1 MIFSSLLTPIFAGL
15 ITTLGV
21 DTSFAR
27 LLLCPGALGFASGI
41 GFNTPITAVQTAL
54 PTDDVSLS
62 LSIVLFA
69 QHFGPAVSVAIAQ
82 VIFTNKLSINLAR
95 VVPGLD
101 PATIESDGLS
111 DVVRR
116 ASSAQHGGVLEGVG
130 RGLVKLGIWP
140 LDWHVRC

>member
-1 MIFSSLLTPIFAGL
+1 
-15 ITTLGV
+15 
-21 DTSFAR
+21 
-27 LLLCPGALGFASGI
+27 LGFASGI

-62 LSIVLFA
+62 LSIVLFE

-82 VIFTNKLSINLAR
+82 VIFTNKPSTNLAR

-116 ASSAQHGGVLEGVG
+116 ASSAQYGEVLEGVG
-130 RGLVKLGIWP
+130 TSFGETWYLAVGR
-140 LDWHVRC
+140 VRC